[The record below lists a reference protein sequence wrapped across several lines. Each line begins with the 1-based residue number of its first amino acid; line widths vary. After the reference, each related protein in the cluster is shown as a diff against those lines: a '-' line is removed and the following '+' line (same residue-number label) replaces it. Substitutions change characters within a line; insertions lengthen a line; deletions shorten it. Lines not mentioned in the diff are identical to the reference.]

1 MSFFSTIENLNYT
14 EWVSLFFFLFYF
26 FVLFWFLFLFC
37 WFLVCFGLHFL
48 QFLSYIFLFIYIHSP
63 LCYFWVGL
71 QLFWGNWKLTT
82 FKMLKEYDVSKH
94 YKIQS
99 FCRMKMFITSLCSCN
114 VLKRGYLHTY
124 VIFLTEITH

>member
-1 MSFFSTIENLNYT
+1 MSFFILL
-14 EWVSLFFFLFYF
+14 SLLFLC
-26 FVLFWFLFLFC
+26 FVLVFISILLVFTFSL
-37 WFLVCFGLHFL
+37 FLVCFGLHFL
-48 QFLSYIFLFIYIHSP
+48 QFLSYIFSFIYIHSP
-63 LCYFWVGL
+63 LCYFWVRFFQGL

-82 FKMLKEYDVSKH
+82 FKMLEEYDVSKH

-124 VIFLTEITH
+124 ELYFLQK